1 MVFLLPAILA
11 FYFTFYESRN
21 KKPMV
26 SSVARNGMINIQK
39 SICAILI
46 FCGILALQVCSLYGQ
61 ETPLRIKEPIETI
74 IADLKAYIP
83 ERMREANIPGLAIAF
98 IHNGDVVWKEGFGYS
113 NIFTGKPVTAETLFE
128 IASNSKVVT
137 AYIAL
142 KLVDQSRLSLNEPA
156 DSYLSEPWLPQPEY
170 RDKITIRHLLSHS
183 SGLPHTSFNKNI
195 RFEPGTAYSY
205 SGYGF
210 IYLQKVIEHVTGQS
224 LEDAAK
230 KAVFEPLGM
239 SSSSFLNK
247 KDILPQT
254 ANGHIYLIVVL
265 LVFVIPFV
273 TILIVVGIIWIVI
286 KRLVTGKWR
295 PLRKM
300 MIGASLVSLC
310 LSLSSTYILFHKL
323 IPELWWLMIL
333 CVVFFAIVFTI
344 FFLIGKRI
352 IYLLPATWLNKKRQ
366 LALKSIWIAVI
377 ISVLFWVAWLIHYV
391 PVPKWPSVDV
401 NAAGTM
407 RTTVG
412 DLATFCIEIA
422 NPRYLS
428 EEIALQMHTLQISAS
443 EDISWGLGPGIQH
456 SQQGDAIWQWGQ
468 TLDFQ
473 SVIVIYPEYGFGVV
487 VFTNSD
493 FFHPLIVFDVAQR
506 ALGGK
511 FDGIRRAANLEF
523 NP

>member
-1 MVFLLPAILA
+1 M
-11 FYFTFYESRN
+11 N
-21 KKPMV
+21 K
-26 SSVARNGMINIQK
+26 QK
-39 SICAILI
+39 SIFAKIIL
-46 FCGILALQVCSLYGQ
+46 CSILMLQACSLFGQ
-61 ETPLRIKEPIETI
+61 ELPLRYEEPIETI

-83 ERMREANIPGLAIAF
+83 ERMQEADIPGLTIAL
-98 IHNGDVVWKEGFGYS
+98 IHNGKLVWTEGFGVA
-113 NIFTGKPVTAETLFE
+113 NTFTGEPITPDTLFE
-128 IASNSKVVT
+128 VASNSKVVT

-142 KLVDQSRLSLNEPA
+142 KLVDQGKLSLDESA
-156 DSYLSEPWLPQPEY
+156 DYYLSESWLPQPEY
-170 RDKITIRHLLSHS
+170 REKITIRHLLSHS

-210 IYLQKVIEHVTGQS
+210 IYLQEVIEHVSGQS
-224 LEDAAK
+224 LEEAAQE
-230 KAVFEPLGM
+230 AVFEPLSM
-239 SSSSFLNK
+239 SYSSFLNK

-254 ANGHIYLIVVL
+254 ANGHTHLIAAL

-273 TILIVVGIIWIVI
+273 IILIVVGIIWILT
-286 KRLVTGKWR
+286 KRIITGKWR

-300 MIGASLVSLC
+300 MIGSSLISLC

-333 CVVFFAIVFTI
+333 CVVFYAIVFTI
-344 FFLIGKRI
+344 FFLIGKKI
-352 IYLLPATWLNKKRQ
+352 IHHLPSTWLSKKRQ
-366 LALKSIWIAVI
+366 LILKSIWIAVI
-377 ISVLFWVAWLIHYV
+377 ISGLFWITWFIHHV
-391 PVPKWPSVDV
+391 PVPKWPAVHV

-407 RTTVG
+407 RTTVS
-412 DLATFCIEIA
+412 DMATFLIEIA
-422 NPRYLS
+422 NSRYLS
-428 EEIALQMHTLQISAS
+428 EEMETQMHTPQISAS

-473 SVIVIYPEYGFGVV
+473 SVMVIYPEHGFGVV

-493 FFHPLIVFDVAQR
+493 FFHPLIVFDVAHR
-506 ALGGK
+506 AIGGK

-523 NP
+523 NR